1 MMQTRRPKGRM
12 KELLFVRFGFAL
24 SYAALFGATS
34 ALAGW
39 LPAILM
45 AEGWENFWLYSG
57 SASFLV
63 AWGLSY
69 LLIQRRHACS
79 TMRMVAV
86 GTAIALVSHWF
97 CWYLFLLLTY
107 TRSLWGA
114 PSDAVLAT
122 PLQAIPM
129 ASGYALLSLA
139 FFGWTSVP
147 ISIGICIS
155 MNRLSST

>member
-1 MMQTRRPKGRM
+1 M
-12 KELLFVRFGFAL
+12 KKLLFDRLGFAL

-39 LPAILM
+39 VLPASLM

-69 LLIQRRHACS
+69 FLIQRRHACS

-107 TRSLWGA
+107 ARSLLGST
-114 PSDAVLAT
+114 SDAILAT

>member
-1 MMQTRRPKGRM
+1 M
-12 KELLFVRFGFAL
+12 KELLIVRFGFAL
-24 SYAALFGATS
+24 SYAAFFGATS

-39 LPAILM
+39 FLPAILM

-69 LLIQRRHACS
+69 LLIQRRHACN

-86 GTAIALVSHWF
+86 GTAIALMSHWF
-97 CWYLFLLLTY
+97 CWYLLLLLTY
-107 TRSLWGA
+107 IQSLWWA
-114 PSDAVLAT
+114 PSDAMLAT

>member
-1 MMQTRRPKGRM
+1 M
-12 KELLFVRFGFAL
+12 KKLLFARLGFKL
-24 SYAALFGATS
+24 CYAALFGATS

-39 LPAILM
+39 AFQASLR

-69 LLIQRRHACS
+69 LLIQRRHDCS

-86 GTAIALVSHWF
+86 GTAIALLSHWF

-107 TRSLWGA
+107 ARSLWGF
-114 PSDAVLAT
+114 PPDVMVAT

-139 FFGWTSVP
+139 FFGWTSLP

-155 MNRLSST
+155 MHRLSSSQASSVI

>member
-1 MMQTRRPKGRM
+1 M
-12 KELLFVRFGFAL
+12 KKLLFARFGFAL

-39 LPAILM
+39 ILSASMM
-45 AEGWENFWLYSG
+45 AAGWEGFWLYSG

-69 LLIQRRHACS
+69 LLIQRRQACS

-107 TRSLWGA
+107 TRSLWGS
-114 PSDAVLAT
+114 PSDAMLAN
-122 PLQAIPM
+122 PWQAIPI
-129 ASGYALLSLA
+129 AAGYALLSLA
-139 FFGWTSVP
+139 FLGWTSVP

-155 MNRLSST
+155 MNRLSSTQTSQEKR

>member
-1 MMQTRRPKGRM
+1 M

-39 LPAILM
+39 FLPAILM
-45 AEGWENFWLYSG
+45 AERWENFWLYSG

-114 PSDAVLAT
+114 PSDAMLAT

>member
-1 MMQTRRPKGRM
+1 M

-39 LPAILM
+39 FLPAILM